1 MKKLNITKKQFNE
14 SNYFQKKYGTLKYVS
29 ESGKIYK
36 TSKGKILKFKESGN
50 LVKESVDTLATPENV
65 KVDDILYCTSYY
77 DYQIQT
83 FYKVLAKRGASTIVI
98 QRVEKEYDGTQSDGV
113 AIPSDKVDSNYNP
126 ITVRYGKHGFKVSG
140 GKLYIWDGSS
150 LDEYNYSE
158 SDKKFGMKFKES
170 QNDVTIDDFRRM
182 YGKNAA
188 DALIKYC
195 DVKNK
200 DAESV
205 INGSDSDMARFEN
218 WAKKVL
224 KIDIYD
230 KFSGYDYDS
239 DLDDSRSEIEDM
251 DDED

>member
-1 MKKLNITKKQFNE
+1 MKKLNITKDKFTE
-14 SNYFQKKYGTLKYVS
+14 SKYFTTKYGKLEYVS

-36 TSKGKILKFKESGN
+36 TSKGKILKFN
-50 LVKESVDTLATPENV
+50 
-65 KVDDILYCTSYY
+65 
-77 DYQIQT
+77 
-83 FYKVLAKRGASTIVI
+83 
-98 QRVEKEYDGTQSDGV
+98 
-113 AIPSDKVDSNYNP
+113 
-126 ITVRYGKHGFKVSG
+126 
-140 GKLYIWDGSS
+140 
-150 LDEYNYSE
+150 
-158 SDKKFGMKFKES
+158 ES

-182 YGKNAA
+182 YGNNAA
-188 DALIKYC
+188 EALIKYC

-224 KIDIYD
+224 HIDIYD

-239 DLDDSRSEIEDM
+239 DLDDSRSEVDESSNDDTEKEFTYKGITITRYDYESLPYPMAASQVDDKTMMDIAKEIYNLFIDNGWSDIDIQKYGADIDEIADDNPEMDMFHDEWWTYMEKAAIKYGMPYYEDM